1 VKKHITLLVILLFLT
16 AAFGVNRQLKINSLN
31 KTIDSTGAILIN
43 DYYNKTNLNYN
54 FDLVEKE
61 PTKDNIVALAKELSY
76 T

>member
-1 VKKHITLLVILLFLT
+1 MKKHITLLVILLFLT